1 MENIQ
6 KNKIYEEQFLLLAF
20 ISIVTFKIVMLPQY
34 LVSTASNNSYMVM
47 IFMVAIEIMMLTV
60 VYGVAKNGSI
70 LEQDV
75 PKWLKGALA
84 ILVFASSIIKCTVRG
99 SEGIAYISTSLY
111 ANVSW
116 AFITLAL
123 VMACVYIAQK
133 GGKVLARSAQ
143 IFFWIIA
150 FAVAFFM
157 IFSQIN
163 LDPINLMPFKIS
175 GDLAIAGDKYL
186 MWFCDFTPLLF
197 VTVVPSKNHGK
208 KRLAVWTSL
217 AILCVFLFTVGLMLI
232 FICTF
237 GNAGELM
244 GNAFLNVSSLNK
256 IFFMIGSADLPTVLS
271 WLVMYIVKFSLLL
284 FAMSSCAKFFF
295 GDKAIVALICGAIV
309 FCIICFGIGNLNAN
323 YQLATSW
330 LRYFIVAIEF
340 AVTATAYIAMRIS
353 QSKKQKQQNAQS
365 DNLAQ
370 PNANQTDRAQ
380 GEI

>member
-47 IFMVAIEIMMLTV
+47 FFMVAIEIMMLTV
-60 VYGVAKNGSI
+60 VFGIAKNGSI
-70 LEQDV
+70 LEQDI

-84 ILVFASSIIKCTVRG
+84 ILVFLSSIIKCTVRG

-111 ANVSW
+111 ANISW
-116 AFITLAL
+116 TFITLAL
-123 VMACVYIAQK
+123 VITCIYIAQQ

-150 FAVAFFM
+150 FAVAFFI

-163 LDPINLMPFKIS
+163 LDALNLMPFKIS

-186 MWFCDFTPLLF
+186 MWFGDFTPLLF

-208 KRLAVWTSL
+208 KRLAIWTAL
-217 AILCVFLFTVGLMLI
+217 AVLGVILFTVGLMLI

-284 FAMSSCAKFFF
+284 YAMTSCAKFFF
-295 GDKAIVALICGAIV
+295 GDKVIVSLICGAIV
-309 FCIICFGIGNLNAN
+309 YCIICFGIGNLNTN
-323 YQLATSW
+323 YTLATSW
-330 LRYFIVAIEF
+330 LRYLMVFFEFTVVVA
-340 AVTATAYIAMRIS
+340 AYIAMRVS
-353 QSKKQKQQNAQS
+353 QSKKQQNAKS
-365 DNLAQ
+365 DNLRQ
-370 PNANQTDRAQ
+370 PNANQTDTAQ

>member
-34 LVSTASNNSYMVM
+34 LVTTASNNSYLVM
-47 IFMVAIEIMMLTV
+47 AFMIAIEVMMLTV
-60 VYGVAKNGSI
+60 VYGIVKNGSI
-70 LEQDV
+70 LEQDI
-75 PKWLKGALA
+75 PKWLKGVLA
-84 ILVFASSIIKCTVRG
+84 ILVFVSSVIKCTVRG

-116 AFITLAL
+116 TFVTLAL
-123 VMACVYIAQK
+123 VLVGVYIAQK

-150 FAVAFFM
+150 FAVVFFM

-163 LDPINLMPFKIS
+163 LEPINLMPFKIS

-186 MWFCDFTPLLF
+186 MWFGDLTPLLF

-208 KRLAVWTSL
+208 KRLAVWTAL
-217 AILCVFLFTVGLMLI
+217 TILFVFLFTVGLMLI

-237 GNAGELM
+237 GDAGELM
-244 GNAFLNVSSLNK
+244 GNAFLNVSSLNR

-284 FAMSSCAKFFF
+284 YAMISCAKYFF
-295 GDKAIVALICGAIV
+295 GDKAIISMICGVIV
-309 FCIICFGIGNLNAN
+309 YCIICFGIGNLNNN
-323 YQLATSW
+323 YILATSW
-330 LRYFIVAIEF
+330 LRYLILAIEF
-340 AVTATAYIAMRIS
+340 AVTVTAYIAMRIS
-353 QSKKQKQQNAQS
+353 QCKKQKQQSDQS
-365 DNLAQ
+365 EGLTMSNE
-370 PNANQTDRAQ
+370 NQTDRAQ

>member
-34 LVSTASNNSYMVM
+34 LISTASNNSYMVM
-47 IFMVAIEIMMLTV
+47 FFMVAIEVMMLTV
-60 VYGVAKNGSI
+60 VFGIVKNGSI
-70 LEQDV
+70 LEQNI

-84 ILVFASSIIKCTVRG
+84 ILVFLSSIIKCTVRG

-116 AFITLAL
+116 TFITLAL
-123 VMACVYIAQK
+123 VITCIYIAEQ

-143 IFFWIIA
+143 IFFWVIA

-163 LDPINLMPFKIS
+163 LDPLNLMPFKIS
-175 GDLAIAGDKYL
+175 GELAIAGDKYL
-186 MWFCDFTPLLF
+186 MWFGDFTPLLF

-208 KRLAVWTSL
+208 KRLAIWTAL
-217 AILCVFLFTVGLMLI
+217 AVLCVFLFSVGLMLI

-271 WLVMYIVKFSLLL
+271 WLVMYVVKFSLLL
-284 FAMSSCAKFFF
+284 YAMISCAKFFF
-295 GDKAIVALICGAIV
+295 GDKMIISLICGIIV
-309 FCIICFGIGNLNAN
+309 YCIICFGIGNLNTN
-323 YQLATSW
+323 YILATSW
-330 LRYFIVAIEF
+330 LRYLIISIEF
-340 AVTATAYIAMRIS
+340 AVIIAAYIAMRVS
-353 QSKKQKQQNAQS
+353 QSKKQQNAQS

-370 PNANQTDRAQ
+370 PNANQTDMTQ